1 MLNISELSKESIKK
15 ILTNLEE
22 ESETNCKLP
31 GGGMMHIEKELPY
44 LVIYRKKRNDPYTKR
59 MVISESSYLVIGEK
73 DFEGYQQLIFAIS
86 DELSVKFKSYMLLEM
101 YAGENGSST
110 FVIKG
115 PSRKLPTTLEVLQ
128 KELNNINHIYS
139 GLYLKAEISDT
150 KDRQATGDKPLLTIE
165 QTKQCGAVLLGLE
178 IPPIYR
184 GDNKEFYPVLF
195 RNYRDYIIKALHI
208 ALYDFLRVQTSSSVP
223 SYNALG
229 RQVLKDKVFEID
241 RELSKIE
248 KSYQFL
254 WLVSPS
260 NIYDIKKTFF
270 ESNYEE
276 VLDYH
281 YRLLPVDPDVLKR
294 KLYNLKIEEVDDPA
308 MSQIFREKREELDQQ
323 ITMLNERGTRNFFY
337 NSIRLHKG
345 VGRDLCK
352 EAEQVLNEI
361 EEGQENSDVDEKD
374 LIDSLEF
381 SSLARKEFDYFRNQD
396 ENFKGKVHIRKDV
409 NIMMVSQGELYVPH
423 DYKMRRKESE
433 ALIQHEVGTH
443 VLTYHNGKRQPL
455 EQLSIGL
462 ADYDP
467 LQEGLAVMAEYMVD
481 GLTRNRLRT
490 LAGRVIAGKALMDGG
505 DFREIFRLLNK
516 RYGFSPERAFNI
528 TSRIMQG
535 GGFLKD
541 IIYMQGLVE
550 LRKYLQD
557 GGEYEPLLAGK
568 FGIKHTGVIKELTDR
583 EILNPGALRPSYLL
597 TENVKEKLNL
607 IREGLPLSKMVS
619 K

>member
-44 LVIYRKKRNDPYTKR
+44 LVIYRKKKNDPYTKR

-128 KELNNINHIYS
+128 KELNSINHIYS

>member
-1 MLNISELSKESIKK
+1 MLNISELSKESIKQ
-15 ILTNLEE
+15 ILTTLKE

-44 LVIYRKKRNDPYTKR
+44 LVIYRKRKNDPYTKR
-59 MVISESSYLVIGEK
+59 MVISESSYLVIGDK
-73 DFEGYQQLIFAIS
+73 DFEGYQQLLFAIS
-86 DELSVKFKSYMLLEM
+86 DEMSVKFKSYMLLEM
-101 YAGENGSST
+101 FSGKNGSDT
-110 FVIKG
+110 FIIKG
-115 PSRKLPTTLEVLQ
+115 PSTKLPTTLEVLQ
-128 KELNNINHIYS
+128 DELNKINSVFS
-139 GLYLKAEISDT
+139 GLYLKAEIKDT
-150 KDRQATGDKPLLTIE
+150 KQRQASGDNPLLSIE
-165 QTKQCGAVLLGLE
+165 ETKQCGAVLLGLE
-178 IPPIYR
+178 IPPVYR

-195 RNYRDYIIKALHI
+195 RNYRDFIIKALHI

-260 NIYDIKKTFF
+260 NIHEIKKTFF

-281 YRLLPVDPDVLKR
+281 YRLLPIDPDVLKR
-294 KLYNLKIEEVDDPA
+294 KLYNLKIEDVDDPA

-345 VGRDLCK
+345 IGRDLAE

-361 EEGQENSDVDEKD
+361 EEAEEKNKTPDKD

-409 NIMMVSQGELYVPH
+409 NIMMVSQGELYVPE

-481 GLTRNRLRT
+481 GLTPNRLRT
-490 LAGRVIAGKALMDGG
+490 LAGRVVAGKALMDGG
-505 DFREIFRLLNK
+505 DFREIFQVLVTKYN
-516 RYGFSPERAFNI
+516 FSQERAFNI

-541 IIYMQGLVE
+541 IIYLQGLVE

-583 EILNPGALRPSYLL
+583 EILKPGALRPSYLL